1 MLQLRSI
8 FDFETKK
15 KKLEKL
21 NIEINN
27 KDFWNN
33 PQNAQKVSIEASTI
47 EKLILSLKN
56 LEMNLIDIKELVDI
70 TDEEN
75 IENSDFLNELK
86 ELEVQIEEIEDEALY
101 FGEYDDLNA
110 VITINAGAG
119 GVDAHDW
126 AETVSY
132 THLTLP
138 TTPYV

>member
-75 IENSDFLNELK
+75 IV
-86 ELEVQIEEIEDEALY
+86 LEVNDEITKKKE
-101 FGEYDDLNA
+101 
-110 VITINAGAG
+110 I
-119 GVDAHDW
+119 W
-126 AETVSY
+126 
-132 THLTLP
+132 HLID
-138 TTPYV
+138 